1 MKMSEKKAKKSQFDI
16 RKLLSS
22 KQLKYGG
29 YATVITAVV
38 IAIAIILNVVVTML
52 EDNIGLRWD
61 LTKHKVFSL
70 SDTTIEI
77 LKDLKD
83 DVKIYSL
90 YPVGKENAMMK
101 ELLQRYRNQSDRIS
115 VQNVDPVRNPTFA
128 QKFDKEKRGLPN
140 GSLIITDKSE
150 KKFKVLNEY
159 DLYGFNYQAQ
169 TIDSLQAEQKITS
182 AIVYVTAEENPV
194 VYFLEDHQ
202 ELSINTDLY
211 FLKDT
216 LENENFVVDTFSIL
230 RDDKELK
237 KGDTLVI
244 ASPKRDLTEEERKK
258 LADFLSKGG
267 KAIFLMDP
275 LKEDLPNF
283 ETLLKPYGIILDKSV
298 VIEGNQSYFYNT
310 PLLLVPRMESHDVTS
325 GIMASK
331 LSVVLPV
338 ARSIQVPEEEREGI
352 TVDPL
357 FTSTE
362 LSWTKTDPESQS
374 LQKEEGD
381 KEGPFVLGVAITKEY
396 GKTKE
401 DDTRIV
407 VIGTSQ
413 FISSSDIASLSGN
426 LDLMMN
432 SVNWVRNKKDSIIIR
447 PKSLMPEQL
456 NFQNRTQVLLLVG
469 LVLLVVPLV
478 VLGAGT
484 VVWFRRRHL

>member
-1 MKMSEKKAKKSQFDI
+1 
-16 RKLLSS
+16 
-22 KQLKYGG
+22 
-29 YATVITAVV
+29 
-38 IAIAIILNVVVTML
+38 
-52 EDNIGLRWD
+52 
-61 LTKHKVFSL
+61 
-70 SDTTIEI
+70 
-77 LKDLKD
+77 
-83 DVKIYSL
+83 
-90 YPVGKENAMMK
+90 
-101 ELLQRYRNQSDRIS
+101 
-115 VQNVDPVRNPTFA
+115 
-128 QKFDKEKRGLPN
+128 
-140 GSLIITDKSE
+140 
-150 KKFKVLNEY
+150 
-159 DLYGFNYQAQ
+159 
-169 TIDSLQAEQKITS
+169 
-182 AIVYVTAEENPV
+182 
-194 VYFLEDHQ
+194 
-202 ELSINTDLY
+202 
-211 FLKDT
+211 
-216 LENENFVVDTFSIL
+216 
-230 RDDKELK
+230 
-237 KGDTLVI
+237 
-244 ASPKRDLTEEERKK
+244 
-258 LADFLSKGG
+258 
-267 KAIFLMDP
+267 
-275 LKEDLPNF
+275 
-283 ETLLKPYGIILDKSV
+283 
-298 VIEGNQSYFYNT
+298 
-310 PLLLVPRMESHDVTS
+310 MESHDVTS